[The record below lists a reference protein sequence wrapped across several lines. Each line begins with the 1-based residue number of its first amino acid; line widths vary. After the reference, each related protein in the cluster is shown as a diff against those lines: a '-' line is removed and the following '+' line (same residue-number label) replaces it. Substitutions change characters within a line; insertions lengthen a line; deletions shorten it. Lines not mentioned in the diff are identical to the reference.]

1 MGEEEEEDGV
11 RDALS
16 SGEML
21 GSAWLIPPGPS
32 SRPPQAVLIIP
43 LVDKNSGTVVC
54 VILVHCGQL
63 SDSDEQNLRALER
76 HALVAF
82 RRLQALQKLQP
93 WPQVSLSTSSSQTS
107 LAKPEKAPESSY
119 SDLDCKI
126 LQLCGE
132 LYDLDAASLQLK
144 VINYLKQE
152 TQSLCCCLLLVSED
166 NHQLF
171 CQSYEI
177 RIPADQGIAGHVA
190 TTGKIL
196 NIKDAY
202 SHPLFYRGVDDS
214 TGFRTRNILCFP
226 IKNES
231 QEVIGVAELV
241 NKINGPWFSKFDED
255 LATAFSIYCGISI
268 AHSLLYKKVN
278 EAQYRSHLAN
288 EMMMYHMKV
297 SDDEYT
303 KLLSEGIQPV
313 STIDPNFASFTYTPR
328 SLPEDD
334 TSMAILSMLQ
344 DMNFINTYKMDRQTL
359 TRFCLMVKKGYRDPP
374 YHNWMHAFSVS
385 HFCYLLYKNL
395 ELVNYLEDIEIFA
408 LFISC
413 MCHDLDHRGTN
424 NSFQVASKSVLAA
437 LYSSEGSVMERHHF
451 AQAIA
456 ILNSQGCNIFDHF
469 SRKDYQRMLDL
480 MRDIILATDLAHH
493 LRIFKDLQKMAEVG
507 YDPKN
512 KQHRSLLLCLLM
524 TSCDLSDQTKGWKT
538 TRKIAELI
546 YKEFFS
552 QGDLE
557 KAMGNS
563 PLEMMDR
570 EKAYIPELQISFM
583 EHIAMPIYKLL
594 QDLFPKAAELYER
607 VASNREQW
615 TKVSHKFTI
624 RGLPSN
630 NSLDFLDEDYDPQA
644 PDPQLNGCLDPEV
657 GQPPEATAEVFK
669 KASPNGKLTVYLGKR
684 DFVDHIDVVDPVDG
698 VVLVDPEYLKERKVF
713 VTLTCAF
720 RYGREDLD
728 VLGLTFR
735 KDLFVANSQAFP
747 PVPEEKKPLTRLQER
762 LIKKLGE
769 HAYPF
774 TFEIPPN
781 LPCSVTLQPGP
792 EDTGKACGVDYEV
805 KAFCAE
811 NLEEKIH
818 KRNSVRLVI
827 RKVQYAPE
835 RPGPQPMAET
845 TRQFLMSDKP
855 LHLEASLDKEV
866 GKDWGRNAGGVTPG
880 TSPSTCSGPLQIYYH
895 GEPISVNVHVTNN
908 TNKTVKKIKI
918 SVRQYADICLFN
930 TAQYKCP
937 VAVEDADDMVAPS
950 STFCKVYT
958 LTPFLANNRE
968 KRGLALDGKLKHE
981 DTNLASSTLLRD
993 GANKEILGIIVSY
1006 KVKVKLVVSR
1016 GGDVAVELPFTLM
1029 HPKPRE
1035 EPAHRDIPENEA
1047 PIDTNLIELDTN
1059 DDDIVFEDFA
1069 RQRLKGMKDDKED
1082 EEERTNSPQLND
1094 R

>member
-1 MGEEEEEDGV
+1 GRGWELGTV
-11 RDALS
+11 APTPSPCPPNAPSPLFFFFVGCSRRRVPTGS
-16 SGEML
+16 S
-21 GSAWLIPPGPS
+21 PS
-32 SRPPQAVLIIP
+32 TWG
-43 LVDKNSGTVVC
+43 SGT
-54 VILVHCGQL
+54 
-63 SDSDEQNLRALER
+63 SWTTSTWWT
-76 HALVAF
+76 
-82 RRLQALQKLQP
+82 P
-93 WPQVSLSTSSSQTS
+93 WVSGAGGPPARSGAGGPRGGDRGVPRVPACPPPSHPAGTSPPPCCSS
-107 LAKPEKAPESSY
+107 LA
-119 SDLDCKI
+119 
-126 LQLCGE
+126 
-132 LYDLDAASLQLK
+132 
-144 VINYLKQE
+144 
-152 TQSLCCCLLLVSED
+152 
-166 NHQLF
+166 
-171 CQSYEI
+171 
-177 RIPADQGIAGHVA
+177 
-190 TTGKIL
+190 
-196 NIKDAY
+196 
-202 SHPLFYRGVDDS
+202 
-214 TGFRTRNILCFP
+214 
-226 IKNES
+226 
-231 QEVIGVAELV
+231 
-241 NKINGPWFSKFDED
+241 
-255 LATAFSIYCGISI
+255 
-268 AHSLLYKKVN
+268 
-278 EAQYRSHLAN
+278 
-288 EMMMYHMKV
+288 
-297 SDDEYT
+297 
-303 KLLSEGIQPV
+303 
-313 STIDPNFASFTYTPR
+313 
-328 SLPEDD
+328 
-334 TSMAILSMLQ
+334 
-344 DMNFINTYKMDRQTL
+344 
-359 TRFCLMVKKGYRDPP
+359 
-374 YHNWMHAFSVS
+374 
-385 HFCYLLYKNL
+385 
-395 ELVNYLEDIEIFA
+395 
-408 LFISC
+408 
-413 MCHDLDHRGTN
+413 
-424 NSFQVASKSVLAA
+424 
-437 LYSSEGSVMERHHF
+437 
-451 AQAIA
+451 
-456 ILNSQGCNIFDHF
+456 
-469 SRKDYQRMLDL
+469 
-480 MRDIILATDLAHH
+480 
-493 LRIFKDLQKMAEVG
+493 
-507 YDPKN
+507 
-512 KQHRSLLLCLLM
+512 
-524 TSCDLSDQTKGWKT
+524 
-538 TRKIAELI
+538 
-546 YKEFFS
+546 
-552 QGDLE
+552 
-557 KAMGNS
+557 
-563 PLEMMDR
+563 
-570 EKAYIPELQISFM
+570 
-583 EHIAMPIYKLL
+583 
-594 QDLFPKAAELYER
+594 
-607 VASNREQW
+607 
-615 TKVSHKFTI
+615 
-624 RGLPSN
+624 
-630 NSLDFLDEDYDPQA
+630 
-644 PDPQLNGCLDPEV
+644 
-657 GQPPEATAEVFK
+657 
-669 KASPNGKLTVYLGKR
+669 
-684 DFVDHIDVVDPVDG
+684 DG

-735 KDLFVANSQAFP
+735 KDLFVANVQAFP

-855 LHLEASLDKEV
+855 LHLEASLDKE
-866 GKDWGRNAGGVTPG
+866 
-880 TSPSTCSGPLQIYYH
+880 IYYH

-1016 GGDVAVELPFTLM
+1016 GGLLGDLASSDVAVELPFTLM

-1035 EPAHRDIPENEA
+1035 EPAHRDVPENEA